1 MSKKNLA
8 LFLVIALSCTTIF
21 LGCAGIP
28 KEELDQRDA
37 MIKALNTEI
46 NSLGQEITDLR
57 KTNMEL
63 AEMRS
68 DLEQKLNE
76 AAKVVQQLKEEL
88 NKKTKTE
95 KTEAD
100 IK

>member
-1 MSKKNLA
+1 
-8 LFLVIALSCTTIF
+8 
-21 LGCAGIP
+21 
-28 KEELDQRDA
+28 
-37 MIKALNTEI
+37 
-46 NSLGQEITDLR
+46 
-57 KTNMEL
+57 L